1 MLRSTRNSAVLC
13 FLFNYESKIILFSEK
28 YFFNKCLMII
38 YKATEKEQENVDDM
52 LVSLLV
58 IALLAMFY
66 VVVYVLK

>member
-1 MLRSTRNSAVLC
+1 
-13 FLFNYESKIILFSEK
+13 
-28 YFFNKCLMII
+28 MII